1 MQGQPAR
8 SSGMGGDVA
17 WVQHTT
23 PGLHISANRSRAN
36 PHSHSNVSAA
46 GLRLI
51 VALQGPLQL
60 RFDQQD
66 FRLQPQHQAQV
77 LLVNLNEQALFQRH
91 CGQPGVE
98 LKVCMALDHPWLER
112 HGLAE
117 AGKQSTL
124 ARLARGHLAA
134 RQWTASAPLSQLAQ
148 QMVQHHA
155 ANPLLTQIEREGMGM
170 LLLGQVLE
178 ALGDTPANSSATP
191 QLNRHLQRV
200 KDLIDSGEGENWSLH
215 QLADAACMSSST
227 LQRHFRRHFNC
238 SVMDYLRGQ
247 RLESARQLL
256 LSGQHRIT
264 DVALG
269 AGYSSAANFATAFRR
284 RFGQPPS
291 ACLR

>member
-1 MQGQPAR
+1 MQGQPASGR
-8 SSGMGGDVA
+8 SSASDVA
-17 WVQHTT
+17 WVQQTT

-36 PHSHSNVSAA
+36 PHSHSHASAA

-60 RFDQQD
+60 SFDQQD
-66 FRLQPQHQAQV
+66 FRLQPQRQAQV

-91 CGQPGVE
+91 CGLPGVE
-98 LKVCMALDHPWLER
+98 QKVCMALDHDWLER

-117 AGKQSTL
+117 AGGHGAL
-124 ARLARGHLAA
+124 ARLARQHLAA
-134 RQWTASAPLSQLAQ
+134 RQWTASPQLTQLAR

-155 ANPLLTQIEREGMGM
+155 ANPLLTHIEREGLGM

-178 ALGDTPANSSATP
+178 ALGDTAAGYATNP
-191 QLNRHLQRV
+191 QLNRRLQRV
-200 KDLIDSGEGENWSLH
+200 KDLIDSGEAEDCNLH
-215 QLADAACMSSST
+215 QLAELACMSSST

-247 RLESARQLL
+247 RLEAARRRLL
-256 LSGQHRIT
+256 GGQHSIT
-264 DVALG
+264 SVALA
-269 AGYSSAANFATAFRR
+269 AGYNSAANFATAFRR
-284 RFGQPPS
+284 RFGHPPS

>member
-1 MQGQPAR
+1 MQGQPASGR
-8 SSGMGGDVA
+8 SISGDVA
-17 WVQHTT
+17 WVQQTT

-36 PHSHSNVSAA
+36 PHSHSNASAA

-60 RFDQQD
+60 SFDQQT

-98 LKVCMALDHPWLER
+98 QKVCMALDHDWLER

-117 AGKQSTL
+117 AGGQSTL
-124 ARLARGHLAA
+124 ARLAHQHLAA
-134 RQWTASAPLSQLAQ
+134 QQWAASPQLTRLAQ

-155 ANPLLTQIEREGMGM
+155 ANPLLTQIEREGLGM

-178 ALGDTPANSSATP
+178 ALGDTPAHSTTPP
-191 QLNRHLQRV
+191 QLGRRLQRV
-200 KDLIDSGEGENWSLH
+200 KDLIDSGDAEDYSLH
-215 QLADAACMSSST
+215 QLAELACMSSST
-227 LQRHFRRHFNC
+227 LQRHFRRHFDC

-247 RLESARQLL
+247 RLDAARRRLL
-256 LSGQHRIT
+256 TGQHSIT
-264 DVALG
+264 DVALT
-269 AGYSSAANFATAFRR
+269 AGYNSAANFATAFRR
-284 RFGQPPS
+284 RFGHPPS
-291 ACLR
+291 TCLR

>member
-1 MQGQPAR
+1 MQGQPASGR
-8 SSGMGGDVA
+8 SNSGDVA

-36 PHSHSNVSAA
+36 PHSHSNASAA

-66 FRLQPQHQAQV
+66 FRLQPQRQAQV

-98 LKVCMALDHPWLER
+98 QKVCMALEHDWLER

-117 AGKQSTL
+117 AGGHGTL
-124 ARLARGHLAA
+124 ARLARQHLAA
-134 RQWTASAPLSQLAQ
+134 RQWTASAQLTRLAQ

-155 ANPLLTQIEREGMGM
+155 ANPLLTQIEREGLGM

-178 ALGDTPANSSATP
+178 TLGDTPAHSTTPP
-191 QLNRHLQRV
+191 QLGRRLQRV
-200 KDLIDSGEGENWSLH
+200 KDLIDSGEGEDYSLH
-215 QLADAACMSSST
+215 QLAELACMSSST
-227 LQRHFRRHFNC
+227 LQRHFRRHFDC

-247 RLESARQLL
+247 RLDAARRRL
-256 LSGQHRIT
+256 LSGQHSIT
-264 DVALG
+264 DVALS
-269 AGYSSAANFATAFRR
+269 AGYNSAANFATAFRR
-284 RFGQPPS
+284 RFGHPPS